1 MSTPMPSERSA
12 RITAWPGSAAAEPES
27 LIPTRQPRDSPAT
40 DHLLSDYARQHAA
53 QLARFLAI
61 GAALAVLNLGFLHLL
76 RTSLS
81 IPDSVAVAIM
91 YVCGALP
98 HFVAHR
104 WITYHAQDQPV
115 RPQGERYVVMLVC
128 NFLLM
133 QALVALAARLSL
145 SPYLAVM
152 TSTAFTMT
160 FNFLAMT
167 HVVFRRRQES
177 AARHSSGEAHGAHD
191 IALAAEL
198 PRELIGILEQRG
210 VMAGSVLVLANRPLG
225 THLRRAPQFQAT
237 RGSVL
242 EAPTLLR
249 ERHFSAVVVQ
259 LDTLPHSAAE
269 ALLARMASLL
279 TPSTLLVIAWPTRV
293 CGAQGWDG
301 AHLALL
307 RSGYERVWP
316 HRGARFWASA
326 RIACARAGRTCS
338 IVVPVYN
345 EKDTFPQLMHR
356 LLEKRLD
363 HLGLEREIILVES
376 NSTDGTRELVADF
389 ADTPGVRILWED
401 APRGKGHA
409 VRTGLAAV
417 TGDIVMI
424 QDADL
429 EYDVNDYDVLLQP
442 LLLDQAAFVLGSR
455 HSGDVPMREFTD
467 QPLLGPILN
476 AAHWFFTGIINVLYG
491 QRLKDPFTMYK
502 VFRRDCLYGLTFE
515 CNRFDFDHELVIKLL
530 LKGHQPLE
538 IPVNYRSRSFRQGK
552 KIRFFRDPPTW
563 VAADVRFR
571 LRRLRPKFD

>member
-1 MSTPMPSERSA
+1 MS
-12 RITAWPGSAAAEPES
+12 IPGSLVPARHVEGAPAAV
-27 LIPTRQPRDSPAT
+27 
-40 DHLLSDYARQHAA
+40 HLLREYARQHAA

-61 GAALAVLNLGFLHLL
+61 GATLAVLNLGFLHLL
-76 RTSLS
+76 RTSLAL
-81 IPDSVAVAIM
+81 PDSLAVAIM

-128 NFLLM
+128 NFILM
-133 QALVALAARLSL
+133 QVLVVLAARLSL
-145 SPYLAVM
+145 SAYIAVM
-152 TSTAFTMT
+152 TSTACTMT

-167 HVVFRRRQES
+167 HVVFRTRQEA
-177 AARHSSGEAHGAHD
+177 AARRSPGETTHEAHD
-191 IALAAEL
+191 ISLAPEL
-198 PRELIGILEQRG
+198 PQELIGILEQRG
-210 VMAGSVLVLANRPLG
+210 ITAGSVLVLANRPLG
-225 THLRRAPQFQAT
+225 TRLRRAPQFQAT

-242 EAPTLLR
+242 EAPSLLR
-249 ERHFSAVVVQ
+249 ERHFDAVVVQ
-259 LDTLPHSAAE
+259 VDTLPHSAAE
-269 ALLARMASLL
+269 ALLAHLASLL
-279 TPSTLLVIAWPTRV
+279 TPSTLLVVAWPARI
-293 CGAQGWDG
+293 CGPQGWDG

-307 RSGYERVWP
+307 RCGYERAWP
-316 HRGARFWASA
+316 HRASRVWASA

-338 IVVPVYN
+338 IIVPVYN
-345 EKDTFPQLMHR
+345 EKDTFPQLMRR
-356 LLEKRLD
+356 LLDKRLD

-376 NSTDGTRELVADF
+376 NSTDGTRELVAGF
-389 ADTPGVRILWED
+389 AGTPGVRIIWED
-401 APRGKGHA
+401 TPRGKGHA
-409 VRTGLAAV
+409 VRTGLAAA

-442 LLLDQAAFVLGSR
+442 LLQDQAAFVLGSR

-530 LKGHQPLE
+530 LKGHQPVE

-571 LRRLRPKFD
+571 VRRLRPKFD